1 MPGADAIA
9 QDVVEEDAVGPRVVV
24 VGGGFAGIAVARGLA
39 GSAATVTVVDQHNFH
54 TFQPLLYQ
62 VATAGL
68 EPADVA
74 YPIRT
79 IFRNDSNVSFRHGR
93 VSSIDLGAKEVLL
106 ANGPHLAYDHLVLA
120 SGASAEFFGVPGAAE
135 HSLPLY
141 TLADARH
148 LRNHLLLTLEERD
161 ASPENF
167 EPGITFVV
175 VGGGPT
181 GVETSGS
188 VMELIDICVRRDR
201 LNIDLEQ
208 SHVILVD
215 QGTRV
220 LPAFPKTASSYAKK
234 ILESRNIT
242 LRLGAQV
249 KAVTRTGVDL
259 SDGTTIEAAGVIWAA
274 GVSARGT
281 LAAEALPHEPG
292 PQGRVKVEHDLSVL
306 DHPDV
311 WAVGDAAAVLS
322 GSGDEVCPQLAPV
335 AIQSGKHCAEQIL
348 RRMAGE
354 PTTSFRY
361 RDKGM
366 MATIGRRAAVAKMK
380 RGPVIKGTAG
390 WIAWLTLHLFYLV
403 GFRNRFRVL
412 TNWCWRYLDWPSGPR
427 LIVADAETAP

>member
-1 MPGADAIA
+1 MESP
-9 QDVVEEDAVGPRVVV
+9 VAVNVNDTEHPRVVI

-39 GSAATVTVVDQHNFH
+39 GSKADVIVVDQHNFH

-79 IFRNDSNVSFRHGR
+79 IFRNDSNVAFRHGR
-93 VSSIDLGAKEVLL
+93 VTAIDLEAKEVLL
-106 ANGPHLAYDHLVLA
+106 ADGPHLAYDHLVLA
-120 SGASAEFFGVPGAAE
+120 SGASAEFFGVPGAAQY
-135 HSLPLY
+135 SLPLY

-148 LRNHLLLTLEERD
+148 LRNRLLLTLEERD
-161 ASPENF
+161 ASPENYP
-167 EPGITFVV
+167 PGVTFVV

-188 VMELIDICVRRDR
+188 VRELLDICVRRDG

-215 QGTRV
+215 LGDRV
-220 LPAFPKTASSYAKK
+220 LPAFPMSASTYAAK
-234 ILESRNIT
+234 ILENRHIT
-242 LRLGAQV
+242 LRLGVQV
-249 KAVTRTGVDL
+249 KEVTSTGVVL

-281 LAAEALPHEPG
+281 LAAEALPHQPG
-292 PQGRVKVEHDLSVL
+292 PQGRVRVEHDLSVL
-306 DHPDV
+306 EHPDV
-311 WAVGDAAAVLS
+311 WAIGDAAAVLR
-322 GSGDEVCPQLAPV
+322 GAGDEVCPQLAPV

-348 RRMAGE
+348 NVLKGK
-354 PTTSFRY
+354 PTKSFKY
-361 RDKGM
+361 HDKGM
-366 MATIGRRAAVAKMK
+366 MATIGRRAAVAKMQ
-380 RGPVIKGTAG
+380 RGPVIKGTLG
-390 WIAWLTLHLFYLV
+390 WLAWLTLHLFYLV

>member
-1 MPGADAIA
+1 MTDTASDANE
-9 QDVVEEDAVGPRVVV
+9 DDTLPHVVI
-24 VGGGFAGIAVARGLA
+24 VGGGFAGIAVARGLGGA
-39 GSAATVTVVDQHNFH
+39 KVRVTVVDQHNFH

-79 IFRNDSNVSFRHGR
+79 IFRNEPNVSFRHGR
-93 VSSIDLGAKEVLL
+93 VTSINLELKEVLL
-106 ANGPHLAYDHLVLA
+106 ANGQKLHFDELVLA

-135 HSLPLY
+135 FSLPLY

-148 LRNHLLLTLEERD
+148 LRNQLLLTLEERD
-161 ASPENF
+161 ANPASFP
-167 EPGITFVV
+167 PGITYVV
-175 VGGGPT
+175 VGAGPT
-181 GVETSGS
+181 GVETSGA

-201 LNIDLEQ
+201 LNIDLDQ
-208 SHVILVD
+208 SHVVLVD
-215 QGTRV
+215 QGARV
-220 LPAFPKTASSYAKK
+220 LPVFPKIASTYAKR
-234 ILESRNIT
+234 ILEKRRVT
-242 LRLGAQV
+242 VRLGV
-249 KAVTRTGVDL
+249 HVEEVTRNGVL
-259 SDGTTIEAAGVIWAA
+259 LADGSMIEAAGVIWAA

-281 LAAEALPHEPG
+281 LAAEALPHQPG
-292 PQGRVKVEHDLSVL
+292 PQGRLRVNPDLSVL
-306 DHPDV
+306 EHPEI

-322 GSGDEVCPQLAPV
+322 GKGDDVCPQLAPV

-348 RRMAGE
+348 ARLAGE
-354 PTTSFRY
+354 PTKPFKY

-380 RGPVIKGTAG
+380 RGPVITGTIG
-390 WIAWLTLHLFYLV
+390 WFAWLALHLFYLV

-412 TNWCWRYLDWPSGPR
+412 TNWFWRYLDWPSGPR